1 MTTIER
7 RALRVRSALS
17 ILAGVALAACGGSDS
32 LGLNGTDGSLA
43 PGQGAPVSGTTLT
56 LDGGST
62 GTENVLVVVDTSL
75 DSTAVKTKKS
85 FQVTTTGTGPAG
97 GVSAPATALVPLA
110 DAIPAEIPSASAPA
124 LDISYGMRLNTRSRR
139 RFAGGFQ
146 AARSAYQAGT
156 AMPRGMSRS
165 VATAAPR
172 VGDIVTVNVQT
183 DSACT
188 DIVKRGARVVAIG
201 AQSIVLS
208 DTLNPTGGFSTADY
222 QRFAARFD
230 TLVYPVDVANFGAPA
245 DIDKNGKI
253 DLLFT
258 SAVNALTP
266 PKSSSYV
273 GGFFYNRD
281 LFPVADALP
290 LEGCP
295 GSNYAELFYLLAPD
309 PMGVINGN
317 VRETAFVDSVTT
329 SVLAHEFQHLIN
341 ASRRLYVTQNVE
353 DFEEIWL
360 NEGLSHIAEELLF
373 YHESG
378 LASRQNIDTIKI
390 RSANAIRIAFNV
402 DQSSNVARYR
412 TFLVAPSENSPFR
425 DDDSLETRGAT
436 WDLLRY
442 LADRKGGSESATWQ
456 ALVNTTKIG
465 VSNLSTVFGS
475 TLASQ
480 VHDWN
485 VSHYTDDL
493 TPGLPAEHTQPSWN
507 WRSVFKA
514 LTKSGPAYPLEV
526 KNLTAGS
533 ASGTLIGGAAAYY
546 RFSVPAGTTATVTL
560 ATPGPIYARVVRLR

>member
-1 MTTIER
+1 MTTIDR

-17 ILAGVALAACGGSDS
+17 ILAGLALAACGGSDS
-32 LGLNGTDGSLA
+32 LGINGTDGSLA
-43 PGQGAPVSGTTLT
+43 PGQGAPVNGASALT
-56 LDGGST
+56 VDGGST
-62 GTENVLVVVDTSL
+62 GTENVLVVVDTGLASI
-75 DSTAVKTKKS
+75 SAKTNYT
-85 FQVTTTGTGPAG
+85 VTTTGTGPPG
-97 GVSAPATALVPLA
+97 GVSAPATALVPLT
-110 DAIPAEIPSASAPA
+110 DAVRAEIPSASAPV

-156 AMPRGMSRS
+156 ALPPGMSRS
-165 VATAAPR
+165 VAAAVPQ

-188 DIVKRGARVVAIG
+188 AIVKRGARVVAIS

-208 DTLNPTGGFSTADY
+208 DTLNPSGGFSTADY
-222 QRFAARFD
+222 QRFATRFD

-253 DLLFT
+253 VLLFT
-258 SAVNALTP
+258 AAVNALTP
-266 PKSSSYV
+266 RNSSSYV

-281 LFPVADALP
+281 LFPVTDALP

-309 PMGVINGN
+309 PNGVINGN

-341 ASRRLYVTQNVE
+341 ASRRLYVTQNVQ
-353 DFEEIWL
+353 DFEETWL

-373 YHESG
+373 YHEAG
-378 LASRQNIDTIKI
+378 LASRQNIDTIRL
-390 RSANAIRIAFNV
+390 RSSNAIRIAFNV
-402 DQSSNVARYR
+402 DQLSNASRYR

-436 WDLLRY
+436 WNLLRY
-442 LADRKGGSESATWQ
+442 LADRKGGSETATWQ
-456 ALVNTTKIG
+456 ALVNTTKVG
-465 VSNLSTVFGS
+465 LPNLSAVFGGDI
-475 TLASQ
+475 ASK

-485 VSHYTDDL
+485 VSHYTDDVV
-493 TPGLPAEHTQPSWN
+493 PGLPVENTQPSWN
-507 WRSVFKA
+507 WHSVFKA
-514 LTKSGPAYPLEV
+514 LTKTGPAYPLEV
-526 KNLTAGS
+526 KTLTAGS

-546 RFSVPAGTTATVTL
+546 RFSVPAGTAATITL
-560 ATPGPIYARVVRLR
+560 AAPGPIYARVVRLR